1 MSLLPFTQIKPT
13 EKKSKSKGTE
23 SDFVLQRPK
32 TVRILFFSVLVQ
44 DTFPS
49 LALSSI
55 CYFKLEYTLLR
66 CFVVFRTMNRLP
78 PEMLKAMQA
87 SAEAETIA
95 GDIMAKR
102 NQMIE
107 FDAKRQMNVEAL
119 SQFRQR
125 KVGDKVWTSFGSFF
139 IKLPHDQA
147 KHMIETDQDN
157 LSQGLDIFRNEIKAD
172 IKRLHEFRPSDLDSA
187 VVRLAL
193 RSSPPVS
200 RAT

>member
-32 TVRILFFSVLVQ
+32 T
-44 DTFPS
+44 
-49 LALSSI
+49 
-55 CYFKLEYTLLR
+55 
-66 CFVVFRTMNRLP
+66 
-78 PEMLKAMQA
+78 AMQA